1 MCKWP
6 MSLRGAW
13 WNHCGDQ
20 PLHDTVALSMSGFGR
35 IVGGHRLVA
44 GLGSGG
50 MARVYLALSLKQF
63 GFTKLVVLKVLREE
77 LGTDDEFLEMFM
89 HEARLAA
96 RLNHPH
102 VVQTYEV
109 GVDQGI
115 HFIAMEYLEG
125 QSLSA
130 TLSRVGLER
139 IPLGFQ
145 LRVISDVLEGLHY
158 AHELRDYDGTHI
170 GIVHRDVSPQNVFV
184 TYTGQAKLLDFGIAK
199 TTSSVRTSQGI
210 LKGKAGYMAPEQAMS
225 KPPDARA
232 DLYAIGVML
241 WEAIAQRRLVP
252 RTEDDVIAL
261 TRRLAGND
269 PKIREIVPDAP
280 PELADICDKAMEK
293 NPADRWQSA
302 EELRIA
308 LQKFIA
314 SSCPYESRDVAALL
328 SDAFAEERTRIRK
341 LVEQQQK
348 VGVEDGTLVDLKT
361 GTTVTLPR
369 QSFAPPALLANE
381 PSGHPTSI
389 TSESAFAS
397 RTGASFREQ
406 RSSRMP
412 LVIGAAVVALLGIGF
427 VARATFATKPTETTS
442 TTPATASTERQTYTL
457 HLASEPPGARV
468 YEGEAMLGRT
478 PLDLPINNGGLRAVP
493 RQLLVKL
500 EGHEPYRVDPQPS
513 AIDVETKVTLAKT
526 AAATTTTAAPTG
538 APVPVP
544 PQVGFAGRPHSVP
557 GKPSTDAPTTPA
569 PTATHRLGVEPASTQ
584 DLRPLD
590 TANPWEKK

>member
-1 MCKWP
+1 
-6 MSLRGAW
+6 
-13 WNHCGDQ
+13 
-20 PLHDTVALSMSGFGR
+20 MSGFGR

-130 TLSRVGLER
+130 TLSRVGLDR

-145 LRVISDVLEGLHY
+145 LRVICDVLEGLHY

-225 KPPDARA
+225 KPPDGRA
-232 DLYAIGVML
+232 DLYAIGVMI
-241 WEAIAQRRLVP
+241 WEAIARRRLVP

-280 PELADICDKAMEK
+280 PELADICDKAMAK

-308 LQKFIA
+308 LQSFVA

-328 SDAFAEERTRIRK
+328 SEAFAEERTRIRK

-361 GTTVTLPR
+361 GSAVTLPR
-369 QSFAPPALLANE
+369 PSLAPPALGVNE

-412 LVIGAAVVALLGIGF
+412 LVIGAAVAALIGIAF
-427 VARATFATKPTETTS
+427 VARATFATRAPE
-442 TTPATASTERQTYTL
+442 TTPATTASASTERPAYTL
-457 HLASEPPGARV
+457 HLTSDPPGARV

-478 PLDLPINNGGLRAVP
+478 PLDLPINNGSLRAGP

-500 EGHEPYRVDPQPS
+500 DGYETYRVDPQPS
-513 AIDVETKVTLAKT
+513 ASDVETRVALAKN
-526 AAATTTTAAPTG
+526 AAATPATSTPTAPT
-538 APVPVP
+538 AVPQ
-544 PQVGFAGRPHSVP
+544 PQAGFVGRPHPVP
-557 GKPSTDAPTTPA
+557 GKPNAEAPATAA
-569 PTATHRLGVEPASTQ
+569 PTATHRLGIEPASTQ